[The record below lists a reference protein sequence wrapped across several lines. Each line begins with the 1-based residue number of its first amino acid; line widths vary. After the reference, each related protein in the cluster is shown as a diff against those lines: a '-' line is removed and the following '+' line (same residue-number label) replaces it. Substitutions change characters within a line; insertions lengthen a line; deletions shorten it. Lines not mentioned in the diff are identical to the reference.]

1 MNLSAE
7 LLSSMV
13 HELSR
18 SQAPASSS
26 LGMRSSKLSFD
37 ALDLLL
43 LNSRTC
49 IDSTAA
55 DI

>member
-1 MNLSAE
+1 MNHSVE

-13 HELSR
+13 VSF
-18 SQAPASSS
+18 PSSS